1 MNVNKLAVC
10 YENLKSSVRTHS
22 YITIKDKEMIEIECC
37 RKVLKF
43 EDNMAELEIPC
54 GKISIVGLGLRMKNF
69 GFDNVKIYGKLHSIG
84 FEEINSTK
92 TEDIK

>member
-1 MNVNKLAVC
+1 M
-10 YENLKSSVRTHS
+10 R
-22 YITIKDKEMIEIECC
+22 EIECC

-43 EDNMAELEIPC
+43 EDNIAELEIPC
-54 GKISIVGLGLRMKNF
+54 GKITIVGLGLRMKNF

>member
-1 MNVNKLAVC
+1 M
-10 YENLKSSVRTHS
+10 
-22 YITIKDKEMIEIECC
+22 
-37 RKVLKF
+37 LKF
-43 EDNMAELEIPC
+43 EDNIAELEIPC
-54 GKISIVGLGLRMKNF
+54 GKITIVGLGLRMKNF

>member
-1 MNVNKLAVC
+1 MNVNKLAVG
-10 YENLKSSVRTHS
+10 YEKLKSSVRTHS
-22 YITIKDKEMIEIECC
+22 YITIKDKQMIEIEYC

-43 EDNMAELEIPC
+43 EDNIAELEIPC
-54 GKISIVGLGLRMKNF
+54 GKITIVGLGLRMKNF

-84 FEEINSTK
+84 FEEINRTK

>member
-1 MNVNKLAVC
+1 MNVNELAVG
-10 YENLKSSVRTHS
+10 YENIQSSVRTHS
-22 YITIKDKEMIEIECC
+22 STTIKDKEMIEIECC

-43 EDNMAELEIPC
+43 EDNIAELEIPC
-54 GKISIVGLGLRMKNF
+54 GKITIVGLGLRMKNF